1 MGISDAIGH
10 FLGFRRTPRGTD
22 FYDLAER
29 ERRVPE
35 AEIAVAE
42 AVLAG
47 GGPLAER
54 ALRQLRETPGVRRL
68 RSEDGSYEMR
78 IVTFDNL
85 TIRGVPPAGWM
96 SEPIPVETTD
106 SRRMELRVGIVE
118 AGIVGL
124 TGRTDDGIRWPKAWQ
139 MAAASL
145 DGIRE
150 RRSWLRLPTPAQ
162 LEAERTRAADA
173 IGAWL
178 DDPAFLLGR
187 RGSLR
192 ADPPASDDELAVFEA
207 RESFS
212 LPDAYRDLLHVANGI
227 GIGSLDILGTNDAY
241 RLDIPGPSRLIIAPP
256 DEDGA
261 LVLNEGGGVEWI
273 DIDDVTA
280 EGTIRAPDLRT
291 WVRRRLR
298 RRSQPGASGDIPGH

>member
-1 MGISDAIGH
+1 MGIADAIGRL
-10 FLGFRRTPRGTD
+10 LGMRRTPRGTD

-29 ERRVPE
+29 ERRIPE
-35 AEIAVAE
+35 AEMAVAE

-68 RSEDGSYEMR
+68 RAEDGSYEMR

-85 TIRGVPPAGWM
+85 TIRGVPRAGWM

-106 SRRMELRVGIVE
+106 SRRMELRVDIVE

-124 TGRTDDGIRWPKAWQ
+124 TGRTEDGIRWPKAWQ
-139 MAAASL
+139 IGAASL
-145 DGIRE
+145 DRIRT
-150 RRSWLRLPTPAQ
+150 RGSWLRLPTPAE
-162 LEAERTRAADA
+162 LEAERTRAADL
-173 IGAWL
+173 IGRWL
-178 DDPAFLLGR
+178 DDPDLLRGR

-207 RESFS
+207 RESLA
-212 LPDAYRDLLHVANGI
+212 LPDAYRDLLLVANGI

-241 RLDIPGPSRLIIAPP
+241 RLDIQGPPRLVIAPP

-261 LVLNEGGGVEWI
+261 LVLNESGAVEWI
-273 DIDDVTA
+273 DIDDVAAT
-280 EGTIRAPDLRT
+280 GTVRAPDLRT
-291 WVRRRLR
+291 WVRWQLR
-298 RRSQPGASGDIPGH
+298 RGSQRRGSGDIRGH